1 MKISKILFIL
11 LFFISIAGYGQEAK
25 YKAVFMYNFTKH
37 FEWPVAYRT
46 GNFVIGVL
54 GNPIIIGELEAVTT
68 GKKAGNQPIVIE
80 KYKDAT
86 EIGKCHILFLPS
98 NKSKEIQAVIEK
110 IGTNPI
116 LLVTE
121 KDGLAQEGAAINFI
135 IQEGKIKF
143 ELNKNV
149 VTKQGLKI
157 SSYLETLAIAVN

>member
-1 MKISKILFIL
+1 MQS
-11 LFFISIAGYGQEAK
+11 
-25 YKAVFMYNFTKH
+25 
-37 FEWPVAYRT
+37 
-46 GNFVIGVL
+46 
-54 GNPIIIGELEAVTT
+54 
-68 GKKAGNQPIVIE
+68 
-80 KYKDAT
+80 

-98 NKSKEIQAVIEK
+98 NKSKEIQLVTEK

-149 VTKQGLKI
+149 VNKQGLKI
-157 SSYLETLAIAVN
+157 SSYLETLAIVVN

>member
-11 LFFISIAGYGQEAK
+11 LFFISLASFGQEDK

-37 FEWPVAYRT
+37 FEWPVSYRT
-46 GNFVIGVL
+46 GNFVIGIL
-54 GNPIIIGELEAVTT
+54 GNPIIIGELEAVTA

-80 KYKDAT
+80 KYKDAS

-98 NKSKEIQAVIEK
+98 NKSKEIQLVTEK

-121 KDGLAQEGAAINFI
+121 KDGSD
-135 IQEGKIKF
+135 
-143 ELNKNV
+143 NKQNDCNN
-149 VTKQGLKI
+149 Q
-157 SSYLETLAIAVN
+157 N